1 MSGASAIASA
11 RHLMALYLYRN
22 NHFNSHLANQH
33 LPSFSIPKQ
42 IQFSCS
48 VPFLS
53 FALFFLPI
61 SYGHD
66 VLYNHLCKLLEYSN
80 IWYRFSSGIVLFT
93 QSLPVQFHFISR
105 LFFLLICFNFFMH
118 LIIFSCCL
126 HYVFPVPRHYFHNNI
141 CSFNLTGHFAVIL
154 SHPCIQTVR
163 QTPRLPKFFYL
174 KAGKADK
181 TIVHFFFYV
190 ILVGCWNSR
199 NHVAPI

>member
-1 MSGASAIASA
+1 MLGASAIASA

-53 FALFFLPI
+53 FALFFHPI

-105 LFFLLICFNFFMH
+105 LFFLLICFNFLCIWLSSLVVYTMFFPFH
-118 LIIFSCCL
+118 VIISIIIFAHSIWPDILPSYCHIHASRL
-126 HYVFPVPRHYFHNNI
+126 LGKHQDSR
-141 CSFNLTGHFAVIL
+141 SFSIWKPEKLIKPLFN
-154 SHPCIQTVR
+154 
-163 QTPRLPKFFYL
+163 FF
-174 KAGKADK
+174 
-181 TIVHFFFYV
+181 
-190 ILVGCWNSR
+190 SM
-199 NHVAPI
+199 

>member
-1 MSGASAIASA
+1 
-11 RHLMALYLYRN
+11 MALYLYRN

-53 FALFFLPI
+53 FALFFLAT
-61 SYGHD
+61 SYGDD

-105 LFFLLICFNFFMH
+105 LFFLLICFNFLCIWLSSLVVYTVFFPFH
-118 LIIFSCCL
+118 VIISIIIFAHSIWPDILPSYCHIHASRL
-126 HYVFPVPRHYFHNNI
+126 LGKHQDSQ
-141 CSFNLTGHFAVIL
+141 SFSIWKPEKLIEKPLFNFFLCNFRWLLEFAQSRRANLIMQKPTFG
-154 SHPCIQTVR
+154 
-163 QTPRLPKFFYL
+163 
-174 KAGKADK
+174 
-181 TIVHFFFYV
+181 
-190 ILVGCWNSR
+190 
-199 NHVAPI
+199 